1 MISSNKAQLTIKE
14 KCTNINLKRLS
25 RPGDGNNIHNRSK
38 YSRQY
43 QKLYSATPI
52 SIIRDNE
59 TLQVSKYRD
68 NSRSMT
74 KMQYYI
80 YPVED
85 LKSAYCNS

>member
-25 RPGDGNNIHNRSK
+25 RPRAGDNIHNKSK

-85 LKSAYCNS
+85 LESAYYNS

>member
-1 MISSNKAQLTIKE
+1 MISSNKAQPIIKE

-25 RPGDGNNIHNRSK
+25 RPRGGNIIHNRSK

-80 YPVED
+80 SSGRFGEYI
-85 LKSAYCNS
+85 L